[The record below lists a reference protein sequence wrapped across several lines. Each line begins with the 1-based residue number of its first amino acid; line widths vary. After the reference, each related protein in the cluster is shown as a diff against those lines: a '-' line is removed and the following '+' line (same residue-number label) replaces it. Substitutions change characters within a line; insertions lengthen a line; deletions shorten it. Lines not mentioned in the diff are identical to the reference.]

1 MSSGVCKRGWCA
13 LEKTPEV
20 YTTSHLPFSRK
31 SNLNSS
37 QTSMQSAVSGS
48 WGDSYKG
55 KLNVGIATAGDLDTR
70 GIFQVL

>member
-1 MSSGVCKRGWCA
+1 
-13 LEKTPEV
+13 
-20 YTTSHLPFSRK
+20 
-31 SNLNSS
+31 
-37 QTSMQSAVSGS
+37 MQSAVSGS